1 MEGSLSN
8 RRVVVLT
15 RPREPSRG
23 ARGQGCSAVSVPPP
37 RVPHERRSPRPKAI
51 SKQHTVQNG
60 PMTTEV
66 VTWHDMSVI
75 CASSLFAHSGN

>member
-15 RPREPSRG
+15 RPRERQAGEQGSRG
-23 ARGQGCSAVSVPPP
+23 IPPCRSHP

-51 SKQHTVQNG
+51 SKQYTVQNG

-75 CASSLFAHSGN
+75 CASPLFTHSDN